1 MKVNEYYVDSK
12 NGDKILDILKTS
24 LKPEIQPQL
33 TLTKYRDPD
42 KAAYKINYSTYVS
55 KEEYKQLK
63 EIAKRG
69 IDGVTIQERPLQEKL
84 SLDKIFTEKA
94 LEILEED
101 ARKGD
106 PENLVYGVDAAPD
119 GSNIKLSLT
128 VSTDAYL
135 ELASL
140 ATDPSD
146 SENKEAPSDE
156 PNTENNEEDENE
168 MAEILRKI
176 CEFQTLKEIRL
187 PPDDIPVEDGVKRIV
202 IKLKD

>member
-1 MKVNEYYVDSK
+1 MKVNEYYVNPENSE
-12 NGDKILDILKTS
+12 KILDILKIG

-69 IDGVTIQERPLQEKL
+69 IDGVTIQERPIPEKL

-106 PENLVYGVDAAPD
+106 PENLVYEVAATPD
-119 GSNIKLSLT
+119 SNNIKLSLT

-140 ATDPSD
+140 ATNLPDA
-146 SENKEAPSDE
+146 ENKEAPSDE
-156 PNTENNEEDENE
+156 PNTENNKEDENE
-168 MAEILRKI
+168 LEEILRQF
-176 CEFQTLKEIRL
+176 CEFQTLKEIRI

>member
-1 MKVNEYYVDSK
+1 MKVNEYYVNPENSE
-12 NGDKILDILKTS
+12 KILDILKTS

-106 PENLVYGVDAAPD
+106 PENLVYEVDAAPD

-140 ATDPSD
+140 ATNPSD

-187 PPDDIPVEDGVKRIV
+187 PPDDIPVEDGVKRLV

>member
-1 MKVNEYYVDSK
+1 MKVNEYYVNPENSE
-12 NGDKILDILKTS
+12 KILDILKTS

-176 CEFQTLKEIRL
+176 CEFQTLKEIRF
-187 PPDDIPVEDGVKRIV
+187 PPDDTPLKNGEKRFV

>member
-1 MKVNEYYVDSK
+1 MKVNEYYVNPENSE
-12 NGDKILDILKTS
+12 KILDILKIG

-69 IDGVTIQERPLQEKL
+69 IDGVTIQERPIPEKL

-106 PENLVYGVDAAPD
+106 PENLVYEVAATPD
-119 GSNIKLSLT
+119 SNNIKLSLT

-140 ATDPSD
+140 ATNLPDA
-146 SENKEAPSDE
+146 ENKEAPSDE
-156 PNTENNEEDENE
+156 PNAENNKEDENE
-168 MAEILRKI
+168 LEEILRQF
-176 CEFQTLKEIRL
+176 CEFQTLKEIRI

>member
-1 MKVNEYYVDSK
+1 MKIREYYVSRRQ
-12 NGDKILDILKTS
+12 NDKILDILRTS
-24 LKPEIQPQL
+24 SELRISPRL
-33 TLTKYRDPD
+33 TLTKFRTPD
-42 KAAYKINYSTYVS
+42 HASHKIDYTVYVS

-69 IDGVTIQERPLQEKL
+69 IDGVTIQEQPIPEKL

-106 PENLVYGVDAAPD
+106 PKTLVYKVAVTPD
-119 GSNIKLSLT
+119 GSNIKLSLI

-140 ATDPSD
+140 ATS
-146 SENKEAPSDE
+146 SQKEG
-156 PNTENNEEDENE
+156 
-168 MAEILRKI
+168 K
-176 CEFQTLKEIRL
+176 Q
-187 PPDDIPVEDGVKRIV
+187 
-202 IKLKD
+202 

>member
-1 MKVNEYYVDSK
+1 MKIREYYV
-12 NGDKILDILKTS
+12 NHRQNDKILDILRTIPYPGIS
-24 LKPEIQPQL
+24 PQL
-33 TLTKYRDPD
+33 TLTKFRTPD
-42 KAAYKINYSTYVS
+42 KAAHKIDYTVYVS

-69 IDGVTIQERPLQEKL
+69 IDGVTIQERPIPRKL

-94 LEILEED
+94 REILEED

-106 PENLVYGVDAAPD
+106 PETPVYKVAVTPD

-140 ATDPSD
+140 ATS
-146 SENKEAPSDE
+146 SQKED
-156 PNTENNEEDENE
+156 
-168 MAEILRKI
+168 K
-176 CEFQTLKEIRL
+176 Q
-187 PPDDIPVEDGVKRIV
+187 
-202 IKLKD
+202 

>member
-1 MKVNEYYVDSK
+1 MKVNEYYVNPENSE
-12 NGDKILDILKTS
+12 KILDILKTS

-69 IDGVTIQERPLQEKL
+69 IGGVTIQERPLQEKL

-135 ELASL
+135 QLASL

-168 MAEILRKI
+168 MEEILRKI